1 MSSDQNLVE
10 VVERLKRRAEARRP
24 PLHVRLRPIFPEIDA
39 LLRDRRVTLRDVAD
53 ELGVSLAGLNLAL
66 RKLRE
71 DRRQAA
77 PKPASRKAPAR
88 TTAPP
93 APSGN
98 ERGARLVGPS
108 AHARSLDPGD
118 L

>member
-1 MSSDQNLVE
+1 MTSDQNLAE

-24 PLHVRLRPIFPEIDA
+24 PLHVRLRPIFDDIDA
-39 LLRDRRVTLRDVAD
+39 LLRDRRLTLRDVAD

-77 PKPASRKAPAR
+77 HAAPKPAPRKAPAR
-88 TTAPP
+88 TTAP
-93 APSGN
+93 SGN
-98 ERGARLVGPS
+98 EGGARLVGPS